1 MYNIIVYWMYY
12 FWAIMCI
19 GDNKMKQYSK
29 PEIMFESFELAE
41 NIAMCELIASEHAR
55 YSCAVIDP
63 ESGWT
68 IFSTDSCSQTPA
80 DGEQICYEVPFED
93 YNVFVS

>member
-1 MYNIIVYWMYY
+1 
-12 FWAIMCI
+12 
-19 GDNKMKQYSK
+19 MKSYTK
-29 PEIMFESFELAE
+29 PEIIFDNFELAE
-41 NIAMCELIASEHAR
+41 NIAMCELIHTESVR
-55 YSCAVIDP
+55 YTCAVVDP

-68 IFSTDSCSQTPA
+68 IFPQNTCSHTPA

>member
-1 MYNIIVYWMYY
+1 MKRY
-12 FWAIMCI
+12 F
-19 GDNKMKQYSK
+19 K
-29 PEIMFESFELAE
+29 PEIVFECFELAE
-41 NIAMCELIASEHAR
+41 NIAMCELIETGNAR
-55 YSCAVIDP
+55 YTCPVADP

-68 IFSTDSCSQTPA
+68 IFTTDNCSQTPA

>member
-1 MYNIIVYWMYY
+1 
-12 FWAIMCI
+12 
-19 GDNKMKQYSK
+19 MKSYTK
-29 PEIMFESFELAE
+29 PEIVFDNFELAE
-41 NIAMCELIASEHAR
+41 NIAMCELIETGSAR
-55 YSCAVIDP
+55 YSCPVVDP

-68 IFSTDSCSQTPA
+68 IFQDRCSHQS

>member
-1 MYNIIVYWMYY
+1 
-12 FWAIMCI
+12 
-19 GDNKMKQYSK
+19 MKSYTK
-29 PEIMFESFELAE
+29 PEIVFDNFQLAE
-41 NIAMCELIASEHAR
+41 NIAMCELIETGSVR
-55 YSCAVIDP
+55 YSCPVIDP

-68 IFSTDSCSQTPA
+68 IFNSTGCSQTPA